1 MDKTLLWSEI
11 RQKIEDIYDKY
22 FMKIMENKFK
32 TPEDIKND
40 LKNLDAQID
49 SLNLFANIPEN
60 KYNEIQGLIN
70 NTKENLKVKI
80 ENEINYLKCSHEKYL
95 LIQKGYTIMLNKS
108 NDDLGTNDINEIKNI
123 LLNEVLN
130 TPGFFDTIHDESKKS
145 EIINKLETDA
155 DTIGKQYLEKHSPQI
170 KYFPATP
177 YNGVSIVDGLRAI
190 GEISSFDYRTQIAAR
205 NGISNYFGK
214 IEQNAQMLNLLKQG
228 KLVKP

>member
-80 ENEINYLKCSHEKYL
+80 EKEINYLKCSHEKYL
-95 LIQKGYTIMLNKS
+95 LIQKGYTIM
-108 NDDLGTNDINEIKNI
+108 
-123 LLNEVLN
+123 
-130 TPGFFDTIHDESKKS
+130 
-145 EIINKLETDA
+145 
-155 DTIGKQYLEKHSPQI
+155 
-170 KYFPATP
+170 
-177 YNGVSIVDGLRAI
+177 
-190 GEISSFDYRTQIAAR
+190 
-205 NGISNYFGK
+205 
-214 IEQNAQMLNLLKQG
+214 
-228 KLVKP
+228 